1 MLVGGRAE
9 RASFIAVMGTQV
21 TVSVPAPEAR
31 TVLAESLPLNVV
43 YEDDEVLV
51 VDKAAGMVVH
61 PAPGNWSGTLVN
73 ALKGRGQALAD
84 GGGEARAGLVHR
96 LDKETSGLIVIAKTD
111 HAHRILSKAISER
124 RVMRRY
130 AALCWGH
137 LAADDVSVD
146 RPIARDPADRKRMA
160 VAITGRSARTDFH
173 RLARFTST
181 DLVRAHLHSGR
192 THQIRVHMASIGHP
206 VVGDDTYGGGG
217 ARRMV
222 QLPPKR
228 QFLHAAWLRFQHPST
243 GVEVDCRSPLPVDL
257 RDSLVAVSE
266 MAELIAHSDPLDY
279 LGFYRADG

>member
-1 MLVGGRAE
+1 
-9 RASFIAVMGTQV
+9 
-21 TVSVPAPEAR
+21 
-31 TVLAESLPLNVV
+31 
-43 YEDDEVLV
+43 
-51 VDKAAGMVVH
+51 
-61 PAPGNWSGTLVN
+61 
-73 ALKGRGQALAD
+73 
-84 GGGEARAGLVHR
+84 
-96 LDKETSGLIVIAKTD
+96 
-111 HAHRILSKAISER
+111 
-124 RVMRRY
+124 
-130 AALCWGH
+130 
-137 LAADDVSVD
+137 
-146 RPIARDPADRKRMA
+146 MA

-243 GVEVDCRSPLPVDL
+243 GVQVDCRSPLPADL

-279 LGFYRADG
+279 LGFYRADD